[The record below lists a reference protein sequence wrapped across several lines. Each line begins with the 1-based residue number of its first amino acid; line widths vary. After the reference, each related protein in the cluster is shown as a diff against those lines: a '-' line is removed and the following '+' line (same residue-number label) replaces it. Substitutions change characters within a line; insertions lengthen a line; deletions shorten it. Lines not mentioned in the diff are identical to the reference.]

1 MLFNEQ
7 LVACMFGGQFQMN
20 MVIMKMNNQMSI
32 QELKRLQGPHGKG
45 NLDWKS
51 RLVRLPERALASHG
65 ASRTH
70 G

>member
-7 LVACMFGGQFQMN
+7 LVACMFGGIEFQMN

-32 QELKRLQGPHGKG
+32 QNWIQGRMGKAISIG
-45 NLDWKS
+45 S
-51 RLVRLPERALASHG
+51 RGLWLPERALASHG